1 MAGTPDRSGE
11 EQKASGGPAR
21 DEQDPR
27 LAVARETPSAPGV
40 DQATAVFSVRDV
52 ANAEAGS
59 GSGSGSDTGAA
70 SAGEP
75 GDERLRAAVAAW
87 VGTAAPK
94 NGSADDANA
103 KAAAGD
109 REEAGPGVAAEAEK
123 AGPEPSAAASDAGPA
138 SSPGDAAVAGPAAST
153 AATDMDEAEP
163 VADAAE
169 SGDAGDAGPSASAG
183 ADDAEP
189 VADAAKSGD
198 AGDAESAAG
207 TAEKAQP
214 EPEAPSGVGPKA
226 TASAAATKPEATDAT
241 PEVTGAAPE
250 VTDAA
255 PEVTDAAPEATDAAP
270 EATDATPKAPD
281 AAPAAEPAEPAAKPA
296 KPAAEPAKPAAEP
309 VEDARPEDA
318 RPEPVDAAAAAPES
332 TPVGDSAAKP
342 VAGDVADAADAEDAK
357 RGPEKPAAAAEGA
370 QPKLVA
376 GAEPTPAAGKDVE
389 DTKPETGSDRGASAQ
404 GIDQAT
410 AVFKAVAPPVDQPT
424 TMLKAPGAKAAG
436 KEAEAGR
443 PSKFVPLKPLDDK
456 GKAAAPAPAPGTAK
470 RTAGP
475 AERTAVPEPTTQ
487 QPLPPKPPLDL
498 LAELTNTPPP
508 PETRVRTT
516 VRRVKIWT
524 PLVLLLIVIFAVVQV
539 VRPLPTPTLDLT
551 AKESVSFEGDKPS
564 VPWPGQGQAAMDVNG
579 IGTFGTSGTQKPV
592 PIASIAKVMTVYLIL
607 RDHPLKTG
615 EKGPKIPVDAAAQK
629 HYETGKA
636 EQESVVK
643 VTEGQ
648 QLSEYEALQ
657 AVMLPS
663 ANNVAKLLA
672 RWDTKSSSEDQFVDK
687 MNKMA
692 KDLGMKNTTYTDPS
706 GLDKTTVSTADDLV
720 KLGRAAM
727 ENPVF
732 KEISRQPS
740 YVDLNGEKQ
749 KNFFGLVPTVAIG
762 IKTGTTTAAGGNI
775 LFAAEKK
782 IGGETKTIIGAA
794 LGQYGQNGTANI
806 DEVTGAVR
814 KLIESGQDALTAKTI
829 VKKGD
834 VVGEVDDGLGG
845 TTPVV
850 ATKDVSAVG
859 WSGLTVHLKLDGKKG
874 ETLPHTA
881 KAGTVV
887 GVLSVGDGKNDATAV
902 EVPVA
907 LQEDLAEPGFGAK
920 ISRIG

>member
-1 MAGTPDRSGE
+1 M
-11 EQKASGGPAR
+11 
-21 DEQDPR
+21 
-27 LAVARETPSAPGV
+27 
-40 DQATAVFSVRDV
+40 DQATTVFSVRDV
-52 ANAEAGS
+52 AKAEAGS
-59 GSGSGSDTGAA
+59 GSGSGSGSDSGTGSAA
-70 SAGEP
+70 AAEP

-87 VGTAAPK
+87 VGTADGK
-94 NGSADDANA
+94 DETDAD
-103 KAAAGD
+103 AAAADTGK
-109 REEAGPGVAAEAEK
+109 RGGAAEAE
-123 AGPEPSAAASDAGPA
+123 APGAADGAESESSAAA
-138 SSPGDAAVAGPAAST
+138 
-153 AATDMDEAEP
+153 E
-163 VADAAE
+163 
-169 SGDAGDAGPSASAG
+169 AG
-183 ADDAEP
+183 A
-189 VADAAKSGD
+189 
-198 AGDAESAAG
+198 
-207 TAEKAQP
+207 
-214 EPEAPSGVGPKA
+214 
-226 TASAAATKPEATDAT
+226 
-241 PEVTGAAPE
+241 
-250 VTDAA
+250 
-255 PEVTDAAPEATDAAP
+255 
-270 EATDATPKAPD
+270 
-281 AAPAAEPAEPAAKPA
+281 
-296 KPAAEPAKPAAEP
+296 
-309 VEDARPEDA
+309 
-318 RPEPVDAAAAAPES
+318 PVDAAAKAADSAEAEPNGAEKPEPADAEDAQPEKAGPADAAPK
-332 TPVGDSAAKP
+332 AASSG
-342 VAGDVADAADAEDAK
+342 AAQAADAEDAVPQK
-357 RGPEKPAAAAEGA
+357 PEPADAEPEKSEPADAAPKVAAAKA
-370 QPKLVA
+370 
-376 GAEPTPAAGKDVE
+376 AEPK
-389 DTKPETGSDRGASAQ
+389 KPEPVDAEPEKSDATPKKPAPAGGTGGDEAG
-404 GIDQAT
+404 GVDQAT

-424 TMLKAPGAKAAG
+424 TMLKAPGVRP
-436 KEAEAGR
+436 AESDAER
-443 PSKFVPLKPLDDK
+443 TSKFVPLKSLDDR
-456 GKAAAPAPAPGTAK
+456 GGDKAKPATTATPTPAPTE
-470 RTAGP
+470 RTA
-475 AERTAVPEPTTQ
+475 ETAVPEPTTQ

-539 VRPLPTPTLDLT
+539 VRPLPAPTLELT
-551 AKESVSFEGDKPS
+551 AKDSVTFEGDKPA

-615 EKGPKIPVDAAAQK
+615 EKGPDIPVDAAAQK

-636 EQESVVK
+636 ERESVVK
-643 VTEGQ
+643 VSEGQ
-648 QLSEYEALQ
+648 KLSEYEALQ

-732 KEISRQPS
+732 KEISSQPS
-740 YVDLNGEKQ
+740 YVDLNGDKQ

-782 IGGETKTIIGAA
+782 IDGKTQTIIGAA
-794 LGQYGQNGTANI
+794 LGQYGRNGTANI
-806 DEVTGAVR
+806 DEVTGVVEN
-814 KLIESGQDALTAKTI
+814 LIASGQKALTAKTV

-834 VVGEVDDGLGG
+834 VVGHVDDGLGG

-850 ATKDVSAVG
+850 AAKDVSAVG

-907 LQEDLAEPGFGAK
+907 LQKDLAEPGFGAK
-920 ISRIG
+920 LRRLG